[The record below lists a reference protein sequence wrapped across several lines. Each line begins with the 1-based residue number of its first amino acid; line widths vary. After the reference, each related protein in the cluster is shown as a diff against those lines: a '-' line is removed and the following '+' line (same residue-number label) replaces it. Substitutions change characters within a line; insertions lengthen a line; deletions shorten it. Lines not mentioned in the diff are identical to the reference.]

1 MEPCMVNTTL
11 MYPKSVSKSEKI
23 NRIQVKYNCQ
33 DISLEK
39 CKYLEVQN
47 YSLGYYSPTL
57 LLFVVVDILGKSTVV
72 RKIAQFLLYRPKLR
86 AKSK

>member
-1 MEPCMVNTTL
+1 MVNTTL
-11 MYPKSVSKSEKI
+11 MYPKSVSKPEKI

-33 DISLEK
+33 DTSLEK

-47 YSLGYYSPTL
+47 YYFGYYSPIL